1 MHVNVITFFIEKEI
15 SQLPKDSTKLF
26 KTNKVDLCIYRPNH
40 VYASRKYAVLDSF
53 CYAEFLRYYYLSSTK
68 DNYYQPEE
76 ITEELLENN
85 CTVEQKLPMFIT
97 LVSPK

>member
-53 CYAEFLRYYYLSSTK
+53 CYAEFLRYYYYYYPYRVQAYLHSSQVRLAP
-68 DNYYQPEE
+68 D
-76 ITEELLENN
+76 
-85 CTVEQKLPMFIT
+85 
-97 LVSPK
+97 